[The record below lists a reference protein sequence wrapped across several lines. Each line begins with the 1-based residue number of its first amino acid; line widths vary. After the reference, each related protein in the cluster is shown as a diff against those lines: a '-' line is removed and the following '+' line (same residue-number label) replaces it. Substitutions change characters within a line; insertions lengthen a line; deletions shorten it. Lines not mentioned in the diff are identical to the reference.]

1 MSPGPYPL
9 AVSRTSGG
17 NRRGHE
23 QWAMTVTAVTDL
35 HPRLRRLTFAAEEFA
50 TFAAEGPDE
59 CFGWLLPT
67 GDRPHL
73 RWYTVRHHRPARA
86 EIDVDVVL
94 HGDEGP
100 ASRFAA
106 EADVGATAGF
116 RSSGAAYAPPADGT
130 SQLLLGDETSMPAL
144 GSIVESLGPG
154 TSGVRAVVETPDPSW
169 TYRIG
174 GDLPVEWRPRGRRPP
189 GSCLLDVVS
198 ERPAP
203 VDYAWVCGEAHA
215 VRAIRRQL
223 IAGWG
228 LDRRRITFSGY
239 WRRGG
244 PEPGSRT
251 AAADGS

>member
-1 MSPGPYPL
+1 MHAPCQEAHRRSRSDLGPVPRPPGLYGSTAHRPDGGPYPL

-23 QWAMTVTAVTDL
+23 QWAMTVTSVTDL

-73 RWYTVRHHRPARA
+73 RWYTVRPPRPARA

-116 RSSGAAYAPPADGT
+116 RSSGAAYAPPAGGP
-130 SQLLLGDETSMPAL
+130 SQL
-144 GSIVESLGPG
+144 
-154 TSGVRAVVETPDPSW
+154 
-169 TYRIG
+169 
-174 GDLPVEWRPRGRRPP
+174 PP
-189 GSCLLDVVS
+189 G
-198 ERPAP
+198 E
-203 VDYAWVCGEAHA
+203 
-215 VRAIRRQL
+215 
-223 IAGWG
+223 
-228 LDRRRITFSGY
+228 
-239 WRRGG
+239 
-244 PEPGSRT
+244 
-251 AAADGS
+251 